1 MTSDEEPAPVNP
13 RDYTIP
19 SDDEPYPLHPSAEAP
34 VTVVVE
40 ESEAEAEFTVP
51 VTPQPAHRFPL
62 ASNGRLLDIAEVHP
76 LVVTS
81 TPKRPAPDG
90 TPKTPAPDGTPKTP
104 APDGTPKTPA
114 PDGTP
119 KIRAQSSPRPRQKEA
134 TTTVVKITEKGI
146 VAFSLFCYSHILFK
160 IYIYKWG
167 LNYILFHRCWCSY
180 YHEAFLCS

>member
-1 MTSDEEPAPVNP
+1 MNQPLSTQETTPFHQMMSHVHFIPVQRP
-13 RDYTIP
+13 QSQWWRKRWWKRVRLKQ
-19 SDDEPYPLHPSAEAP
+19 SS
-34 VTVVVE
+34 
-40 ESEAEAEFTVP
+40 TVP
-51 VTPQPAHRFPL
+51 ATPQPAHRFPL

-90 TPKTPAPDGTPKTP
+90 TPKTPAPDGTPKIP

-119 KIRAQSSPRPRQKEA
+119 KIRAQSSPRPRKKEA
-134 TTTVVKITEKGI
+134 TMTVVKITEKGI

-160 IYIYKWG
+160 IYI
-167 LNYILFHRCWCSY
+167 
-180 YHEAFLCS
+180 